1 VPQYSTS
8 MPRRRCLTVVACFH
22 VVHLYFLHSSLP
34 FTNSNSPKLSVIV
47 LSVRIVIPLTKKLK
61 ECGVFGVSSEE
72 YLNYA
77 VKNRAEWESHG
88 EQVVAKMIQEA
99 RQKYGIK
106 GPDGSIIKTTSS
118 SEEVESPKE
127 LFSDVDTEIEV

>member
-1 VPQYSTS
+1 
-8 MPRRRCLTVVACFH
+8 
-22 VVHLYFLHSSLP
+22 
-34 FTNSNSPKLSVIV
+34 
-47 LSVRIVIPLTKKLK
+47 LK
-61 ECGVFGVSSEE
+61 DCGVFGVSSGE
-72 YLNYA
+72 YLDYA
-77 VKNRAEWESHG
+77 KKNRAEWESHG

-106 GPDGSIIKTTSS
+106 GPDGSIIKATSS